1 VRTCAH
7 RRMLARP
14 AISENGRARHHAAR
28 VAQRR
33 GHGCHQSGSDR
44 QRQPLGRDVQTPV
57 CEEVV
62 GVLDEVDEPL
72 WHDQWPNDLDVPP
85 EANDGAP
92 KLVRELERLVD
103 DSALASFAG
112 WEMTSGPT
120 FLRLRLEAEAEERA
134 VAARAQL
141 AAEAVVRDKEALRVM
156 AAEAEVREAEAL
168 RAVEAENVRL
178 AEEAR
183 RKIEGEAAVLA
194 EVERR
199 AAISARIADLPRRSN
214 LSVTLARDFVKE
226 HLRSTSSCCACAA
239 TRQAT
244 RRCTSTRPP
253 TGASRSPTGA
263 YVRRQPLRRVLEL
276 SERLGHGAGLG
287 DGQGAGRDVLRVDLI
302 VGGGSV
308 HPSHLTV
315 ESGEVGLPER
325 PGKVP
330 AWVMPLALALARHLR
345 AAALLGS
352 VALDPID
359 R

>member
-1 VRTCAH
+1 MPRVWRNAVAMAAIRADRIANANHLGETCKT
-7 RRMLARP
+7 L
-14 AISENGRARHHAAR
+14 
-28 VAQRR
+28 
-33 GHGCHQSGSDR
+33 
-44 QRQPLGRDVQTPV
+44 V

-263 YVRRQPLRRVLEL
+263 YADSRFVVYSSFRSASATVL
-276 SERLGHGAGLG
+276 GLG
-287 DGQGAGRDVLRVDLI
+287 MGR
-302 VGGGSV
+302 
-308 HPSHLTV
+308 
-315 ESGEVGLPER
+315 EQ
-325 PGKVP
+325 
-330 AWVMPLALALARHLR
+330 
-345 AAALLGS
+345 
-352 VALDPID
+352 VATYSA
-359 R
+359 

>member
-72 WHDQWPNDLDVPP
+72 WHEQWPNDIDVPS
-85 EANDGAP
+85 EAHAGAP
-92 KLVRELERLVD
+92 ND
-103 DSALASFAG
+103 TGLASFAG
-112 WEMTSGPT
+112 WTMQSGPT